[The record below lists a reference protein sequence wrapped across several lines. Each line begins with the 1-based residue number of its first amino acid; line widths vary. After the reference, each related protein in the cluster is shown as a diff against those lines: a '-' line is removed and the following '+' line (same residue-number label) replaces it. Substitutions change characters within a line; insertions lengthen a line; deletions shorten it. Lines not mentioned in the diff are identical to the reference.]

1 MVTLLLAI
9 LYLCFVSL
17 GLPDSVLGSAWP
29 TMFVEFGVPV
39 SFAGIVS
46 AIVAVGTVVSSLF
59 SDRITKKFGAA
70 RTTVISIFMT
80 AAALFGF
87 SVSTQFWMVVLFA
100 IPYGLGAGSV
110 DAALNN
116 YVALHFASRH
126 MSWLHCMWGIGAATG
141 PAIMGYALTVGAG
154 WHTGYFTLFLIQ
166 AVICAIV
173 LISTPI
179 WKKGNDD
186 SEDKTFAPISLRDV
200 LKIKGAV
207 AVMVNF
213 FCYCALE
220 ATVMLWASSYLNIY
234 RGVNAETAALFGG
247 LYVLGVTVGRAISG
261 FATIRLNDTQMTRIG
276 YTLMVLGV
284 GLIALPLQSVFSLV
298 GLVVLGVGSAPIYP
312 CIIHSTPERF
322 GKDKSGALIGVQMAS
337 AYTGTCLAPPIFGF
351 IANYISIA
359 LLPLYLALFVIA
371 FIVLFEVLVN
381 QTKTRQS

>member
-39 SFAGIVS
+39 SAAGIVS
-46 AIVAVGTVVSSLF
+46 AVVAVGTVISSLF

-87 SVSTQFWMVVLFA
+87 SISTRFWMVVLFA

-141 PAIMGYALTVGAG
+141 PAIMGYALTAGAG
-154 WHTGYFTLFLIQ
+154 WHTGYFTLFIIQ
-166 AVICAIV
+166 TVICALV
-173 LISTPI
+173 LISSPI
-179 WKKGNDD
+179 WKKGSAESADVR
-186 SEDKTFAPISLRDV
+186 EPISLGDV
-200 LKIKGAV
+200 LKIKGAI

-220 ATVMLWASSYLNIY
+220 ATVMLWASSYINIY
-234 RGVNAETAALFGG
+234 KGVGAETAALFGS
-247 LYVLGVTVGRAISG
+247 LYVLGVTLGRAVSG
-261 FATIRLNDTQMTRIG
+261 FATMKLSDTQMTRIG
-276 YTLMVLGV
+276 YILMVIGV
-284 GLIALPLQSVFSLV
+284 CLIALPIHNSFSLI

-337 AYTGTCLAPPIFGF
+337 AYTGTCIAPPVFGL
-351 IANYISIA
+351 IANHISIA
-359 LLPLYLALFVIA
+359 LFPLYIAFFVIA
-371 FIVLFEVLVN
+371 FIALFEVLVAR
-381 QTKTRQS
+381 TKTRES